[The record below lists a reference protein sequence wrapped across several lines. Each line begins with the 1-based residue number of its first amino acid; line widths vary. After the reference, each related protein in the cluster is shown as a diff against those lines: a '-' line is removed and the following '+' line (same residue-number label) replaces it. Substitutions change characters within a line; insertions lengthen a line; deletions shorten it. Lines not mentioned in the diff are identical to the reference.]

1 MKAHNLLLVCIIA
14 LLGASLYFN
23 YENTT
28 QIKNLHND
36 NIVLWHKLDSVQTLC
51 NKQATKKQSTK
62 TVTSTGNALVDVFVM
77 AMQEE
82 EQAARKREA
91 AQKVTVSSKYRL
103 EDRYSSYI
111 RDPETLGDKSGE
123 VELLI
128 KVSKYGDVKTA
139 KLSRAQG
146 ITDEEVIESCKKAA
160 LKSSFN
166 SNYDAPD
173 QQEGTITY
181 VFKRK

>member
-1 MKAHNLLLVCIIA
+1 
-14 LLGASLYFN
+14 
-23 YENTT
+23 
-28 QIKNLHND
+28 
-36 NIVLWHKLDSVQTLC
+36 
-51 NKQATKKQSTK
+51 
-62 TVTSTGNALVDVFVM
+62 
-77 AMQEE
+77 MQEE

-111 RDPETLGDKSGE
+111 TMPETLGDKSGD
-123 VELLI
+123 VEILI

-139 KLSRAQG
+139 KLSKTQG
-146 ITDEEVIESCKKAA
+146 ITDEEVIEACKKAA